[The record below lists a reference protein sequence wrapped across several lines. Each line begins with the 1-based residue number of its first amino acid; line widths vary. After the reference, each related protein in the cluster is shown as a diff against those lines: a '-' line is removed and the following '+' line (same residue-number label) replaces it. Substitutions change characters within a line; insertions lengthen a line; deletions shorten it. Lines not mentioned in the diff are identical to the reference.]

1 MGRLDFVVVGSG
13 VQQLQAAPLRGVV
26 AAGVIRDA
34 VVQYTVVQT
43 YVNPLRDDYIEGV
56 YKFPLYEGA
65 AVAGFEAE
73 VDGRKVVGKVREKVE
88 AGEEYQEAVRDG
100 KTALLLE
107 QETPD
112 VFQAH
117 LGNIPPGK
125 TISIRIT
132 LVSEIKQDAGESQ
145 VRFVL
150 PTAVAPRSGSSSFS
164 FSGAGFTSW
173 NPNPPVSVSAP
184 KLSVNMACAMSKPIT
199 SVQSPSHTIEV
210 HVGTNEIV
218 TSADRS
224 YAFDPNRAR
233 VTLTEDSLLDRD
245 LVIIIQSL
253 GLDQP
258 RVLVERHPTEQTHAV
273 SLTFQPRFRV
283 QPLRASEL
291 VFLVDSSSRS
301 LFGSHTGR
309 IGEALELFLRS
320 IPFQNHY
327 FNVIVP
333 CQHALFPTSVEF
345 DAESLREG
353 IQHAQA
359 MQASGGGTDIASAI
373 PEVCQ
378 RRRRDVPLQI
388 FVLTDGKI
396 SKFDQ
401 LRRVISNAVDD
412 GERSNHPFRVF
423 CLGVGDSISHHQ
435 IESVARAGGGC
446 AHVVM
451 ARERMEKKVANLLQA
466 ALTPPITHTVIQ
478 WTDSIVDTF
487 VTVAGDEEGADHD
500 LAHLNQNP
508 GKSPINL
515 FSELASPP
523 GISQTNPPLP
533 EISPAINQ
541 APFKPPVVCPGVRFT
556 VYAILSPT
564 TPLPTELV
572 LRGISP
578 DGPVE
583 LRVKIESVVESG
595 TMLHSLAARALVRD
609 LEEASSP
616 FHALRKMLTPHEA
629 DKLQHLGMSVA
640 QREDQTGRNRSDFLP
655 LTFNHVAEIT
665 KQQTVDIGVRYGLS
679 TKYTSWVAVD
689 EEGPRN
695 VKEVRPYIVKVFG
708 HATPASLF
716 GAPLSASSSGGVL
729 AQTASGLF
737 GSCTPALG
745 PQSQGP
751 SFGSATFGSS
761 PALAYGGTPAPAF
774 GATPA
779 PAFGGTQASPFGA
792 MQAPAFGATE
802 APAFGAT
809 QAPAFGATQAPLFGA
824 PRPAAFGVASLRGG
838 CGFGQAQGS
847 ALGASKAETRQV
859 ASPFSSSDSLFG
871 STSVPRAPSFGG
883 GFWEYSS
890 SPDFHEIKPQ
900 RLEVVTDDL
909 QQREVLRVED
919 DQAATSSTDAH
930 TRTTLQSL
938 VQYQSFD
945 GLFPLVPA
953 IGALFNTSVD
963 ILRTKLQ
970 ELRMQCTGLVVLAE
984 EQWEAIWATILAV
997 EFIKSKS
1004 RELQDEWQLV
1014 AEKAERQ
1021 VESLLKNSEHLAR
1034 FKVAAKAS

>member
-26 AAGVIRDA
+26 ATGVIRDA
-34 VVQYTVVQT
+34 MVQYTVVQT

-100 KTALLLE
+100 KTASLLE

-173 NPNPPVSVSAP
+173 NPNPPVSVCAP

-210 HVGTNEIV
+210 HVGANEIV
-218 TSADRS
+218 TSANRS

-233 VTLTEDSLLDRD
+233 VSLTEDSLLDRD
-245 LVIIIQSL
+245 LVIIVQSL
-253 GLDQP
+253 GQDEP

-283 QPLRASEL
+283 RPLRASEL

-301 LFGSHTGR
+301 LFGSHTDR
-309 IGEALELFLRS
+309 IGEALELFLRY

-345 DAESLREG
+345 DAESLTEG
-353 IQHAQA
+353 VQHARA

-373 PEVCQ
+373 QEVCQ

-451 ARERMEKKVANLLQA
+451 ARERMEKKVASLLQA

-487 VTVAGDEEGADHD
+487 VTVAGDQEGADHD
-500 LAHLNQNP
+500 LDHLNQNP
-508 GKSPINL
+508 GESPINL

-523 GISQTNPPLP
+523 GISQTNPLLP
-533 EISPAINQ
+533 EISPAIHQ
-541 APFKPPVVCPGVRFT
+541 APFKLPVVCPGVRFT

-564 TPLPTELV
+564 TPLPTEVV

-583 LRVKIESVVESG
+583 LRVKIESVVDSE
-595 TMLHSLAARALVRD
+595 TMLHSLAARAVVRD

-629 DKLQHLGMSVA
+629 DKLQHLGVSVA

-655 LTFNHVAEIT
+655 LSFNHVAEIT
-665 KQQTVDIGVRYGLS
+665 KQQMVDIGVRYGLS

-695 VKEVRPYIVKVFG
+695 VKEVRPYIVNVFG

-729 AQTASGLF
+729 AQTAANLF
-737 GSCTPALG
+737 GRFTPALG
-745 PQSQGP
+745 TQSQDP

-761 PALAYGGTPAPAF
+761 LALAYDGTPAPAF
-774 GATPA
+774 GQ
-779 PAFGGTQASPFGA
+779 TQASPFGA
-792 MQAPAFGATE
+792 MQAPAFGGTQ

-824 PRPAAFGVASLRGG
+824 PQPAAFGAASLRGG

-859 ASPFSSSDSLFG
+859 ASPFSSSTSLFG
-871 STSVPRAPSFGG
+871 STSVPQAPSFGG
-883 GFWEYSS
+883 GLWAYSS
-890 SPDFHEIKPQ
+890 SPGFHEIKPQ
-900 RLEVVTDDL
+900 QLEVETDDPR
-909 QQREVLRVED
+909 QRQVLRVEH
-919 DQAATSSTDAH
+919 DQAATSSTDPH

-938 VQYQSFD
+938 VQYQSLD

-953 IGALFNTSVD
+953 IAALFNTSVD
-963 ILRTKLQ
+963 ILRTKLGK
-970 ELRMQCTGLVVLAE
+970 LRMQCTGLVVLAE
-984 EQWEAIWATILAV
+984 EQWEAIWATVLVV
-997 EFIKSKS
+997 EFIKS
-1004 RELQDEWQLV
+1004 RELQDEWQLI

-1021 VESLLKNSEHLAR
+1021 VESLLKNSEHVAH
-1034 FKVAAKAS
+1034 FKVAAKAP